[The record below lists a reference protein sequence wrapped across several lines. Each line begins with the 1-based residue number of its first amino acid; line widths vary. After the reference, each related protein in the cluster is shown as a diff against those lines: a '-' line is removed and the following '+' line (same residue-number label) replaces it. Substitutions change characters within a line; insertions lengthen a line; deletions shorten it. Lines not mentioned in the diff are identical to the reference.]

1 MAWIAALT
9 NPETALGFRLAGIET
24 FSAQDALEAEGLLK
38 GLLERKTPGIVVIS
52 EEFLPYFSE
61 GTRKKIEENLQPV
74 CVPIPH
80 IQSWREGEK
89 KEEYLSRLMQNVMG
103 YQIKIKR

>member
-24 FSAQDALEAEGLLK
+24 FSAGDPREAEGLLK
-38 GLLERKTPGIVVIS
+38 ELLERKAPGVVVIS
-52 EEFLPYFSE
+52 EAFLPFFSE
-61 GTRKKIEENLQPV
+61 RIQKKVEESLQPV
-74 CVPIPH
+74 FLVIPH

-89 KEEYLSRLMQNVMG
+89 KEEYLSRLLRNLIG